1 MIYQVKQDTEIVQE
15 NGEVQCFAT
24 DILDMDLD
32 HIIAKYKFMV
42 QDECR
47 IKTKSKD
54 IRVRSSSSPMNS

>member
-1 MIYQVKQDTEIVQE
+1 MYRRMAKYNALPPISWT
-15 NGEVQCFAT
+15 
-24 DILDMDLD
+24 MDLD

-42 QDECR
+42 KDECR